1 MTDSLRDLLRPELA
15 AEFRRKPLGRHSPA
29 LQGLLV
35 ALRRQASGDYLLV
48 AQRPGGPWL
57 LARRKPGGPMA
68 APPEILDSPPLPSL
82 EAAEWE
88 VFRRRWRD
96 LTGAEPPED
105 APPPAENRA

>member
-1 MTDSLRDLLRPELA
+1 MTVALRELLRPELA
-15 AEFRRKPLGRHSPA
+15 EEFRRQPLGRHSPA

-35 ALRRQASGDYLLV
+35 ALRRLASGDYLLI

-57 LARRKPGGPMA
+57 LARRRPGGPMA
-68 APPEILDSPPLPSL
+68 AAPELLDAPPLPTL

-96 LTGAEPPED
+96 LTGEEPPR
-105 APPPAENRA
+105 AEARP